1 MLISRA
7 IHLFET
13 LLLIESF
20 LVEGTFNI
28 QTFLSRLQSVITLA
42 QRGATEGERDASREA
57 VKRMMNRAKQEA
69 AQMDKNHA
77 NHFLRQVEQLADT
90 MNRSQDKSTSS
101 KSTEKPR
108 SSPPPNKSPVAEF
121 KEGDWVTNKY
131 TLKKLP
137 NFTGKVIA
145 RVFNPKG
152 WFVYNL
158 YIPDRPTDGLFFV
171 AGFDIRRATQEE
183 IDAAQSS
190 RNRNHSSAKSSSNA
204 NNDWVIKKFAHFEEG
219 TSNKVYGIATK
230 ANKIVTFWGRHL
242 GPYTAKDYSE
252 SGIDAAMAQFRSKL
266 AKGYQEEVELP
277 PVERKRIL
285 DSLRSARLKD
295 NLNSRVGEL

>member
-57 VKRMMNRAKQEA
+57 VKRMMYRAKQEA
-69 AQMDKNHA
+69 AQMDKKHA
-77 NHFLRQVEQLADT
+77 DHFLRQVEQLADT

-101 KSTEKPR
+101 KSTEKTR

-121 KEGDWVTNKY
+121 KEGDWVT
-131 TLKKLP
+131 TLKKQP
-137 NFTGKVIA
+137 NFTGKVIGRA
-145 RVFNPKG
+145 FNPKG
-152 WFVYNL
+152 GWFL
-158 YIPDRPTDGLFFV
+158 YHLHIPERPYDGLFFV

-230 ANKIVTFWGRHL
+230 ANKIVTFWGRYH

-252 SGIDAAMAQFRSKL
+252 SGIDSAMAQFRSKL